1 MKVRS
6 VAIKVIDQYGNLHTE
21 TFVEGANGVVGLH
34 YIVRDGMVC
43 ANALINGNR
52 EGYSIP
58 VDRVVSVRTVL

>member
-21 TFVEGANGVVGLH
+21 TFVEGANGVVDLH

-43 ANALINGNR
+43 ANSRINGIR

-58 VDRVVSVRTVL
+58 VERVVSVRTVL